1 MTTERARSKADRRAA
16 ILREAARLFADRG
29 FAGVS
34 IEDLGAAV
42 GVRGPAVYKHF
53 TGKQAVLAAILLG
66 ASEQLLTGGRA
77 VIEGTGA
84 GAHDPLAALVAFHV
98 DFALRDADVI
108 RVQDRDL
115 ANLDDDARKRVR
127 RLQREYVELWVDV
140 LAGIHGTADAADLR
154 MRAHATFGLI
164 NSTPHSVRSHGR
176 RMAIKS
182 ARPLLENMAL
192 AALLVTASPIAP

>member
-77 VIEGTGA
+77 VIERTGD
-84 GAHDPLAALVAFHV
+84 HDPLAALVAFHV

-115 ANLDDDARKRVR
+115 ASLDDDARKRVR

-140 LAGIHGTADAADLR
+140 LAGIHPAATPPELR
-154 MRAHATFGLI
+154 VRAHAVFGLI
-164 NSTPHSVRSHGR
+164 NSTPHSVRGLRPAPSDASVR
-176 RMAIKS
+176 RILQSLAG
-182 ARPLLENMAL
+182 
-192 AALLVTASPIAP
+192 AALRA

>member
-127 RLQREYVELWVDV
+127 RLQREYVELWVDA
-140 LAGIHGTADAADLR
+140 LAGIHPAATPPELR
-154 MRAHATFGLI
+154 VRAHAVFGLI
-164 NSTPHSVRSHGR
+164 NSTPHSVRGLRPAPSDASVR
-176 RMAIKS
+176 RILQSLAG
-182 ARPLLENMAL
+182 
-192 AALLVTASPIAP
+192 AALRA